1 MRKRWPNWI
10 VTRGWILLFGIL
22 FVTIVPDAWAQE
34 NSDSVHVTTIVEKS
48 PRGAMLRA
56 ALMPGW
62 GQLYNDQKLKALLVF
77 GGEMALVGNAIYYN
91 QIAHKSQTVDERR
104 FYQDMRGQ
112 FLWWLFA
119 IHLLNILDAY
129 VDAHLWNFDTGPD
142 LSLDT
147 IHNGNGVLLLS
158 LSLAF

>member
-22 FVTIVPDAWAQE
+22 FVTVVPDVWAQE

-48 PRGAMLRA
+48 PRGAMLRS

-62 GQLYNDQKLKALLVF
+62 GQLYNNQKLKALLVF

-91 QIAHKSQTVDERR
+91 QVANKSQTVDEQR
-104 FYQDMRGQ
+104 FYKDMRSQ

-147 IHNGNGVLLLS
+147 IHHGNGGLLLS
-158 LSLAF
+158 LRFEF